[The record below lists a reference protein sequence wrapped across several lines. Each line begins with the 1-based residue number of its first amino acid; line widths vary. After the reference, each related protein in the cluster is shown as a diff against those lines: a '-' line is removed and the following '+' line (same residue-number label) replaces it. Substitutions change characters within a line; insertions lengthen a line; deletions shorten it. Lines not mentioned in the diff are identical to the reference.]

1 MTTESST
8 NMCAFHWP
16 TTH

>member
-8 NMCAFHWP
+8 NMYIA
-16 TTH
+16 